1 MHFGMQDPGLGDGR
15 CLRVGATVVVFN
27 VISILVTESRAG
39 GTDGLAAQA
48 WHRHG
53 NSVPVE

>member
-15 CLRVGATVVVFN
+15 CLGATVVVFN

>member
-15 CLRVGATVVVFN
+15 CLGATVVVFN

-48 WHRHG
+48 
-53 NSVPVE
+53 